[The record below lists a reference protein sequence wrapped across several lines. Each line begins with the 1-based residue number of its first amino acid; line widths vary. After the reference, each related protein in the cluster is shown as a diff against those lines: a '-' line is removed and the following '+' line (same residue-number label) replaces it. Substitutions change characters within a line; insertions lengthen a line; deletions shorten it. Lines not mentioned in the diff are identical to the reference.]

1 MDLKIIITTVF
12 NSNNFGSFLQARELK
27 RALNEYDTVFYDSK
41 TRSQRATL
49 INHIKKLIKH
59 TRSIGHI
66 LRGTIFEIA
75 ETIKLYRCWHSLP
88 HTQNPENRDV
98 MILGSDE
105 IWNLSRKR
113 CRHPIYWGD
122 GFDGYKIAY
131 APSAN
136 QATEEEFRRYP
147 EYLTYLNRIDT
158 VSVRDSSTAELIA
171 AITDQQP
178 PVVLDPTLLCDPQP
192 LRPKKLRPYI
202 AVYFFYER
210 LKKEEVAAIR
220 EFADRNGY
228 LLVSAGQYISWCDRS
243 IHSIKGNPFYIFEN
257 AAFVITNTFHGT
269 AYSINYRKQF
279 ASFANS
285 NKVLSL
291 LEEFGLQNRAVTE
304 DRSLESILRQRI
316 DLSDLEEKLSEKREF
331 SREYLNRSLM
341 SAAQEIGSRR

>member
-27 RALNEYDTVFYDSK
+27 KTLNGYDTAFYDSR

-59 TRSIGHI
+59 TKSIGHI

-88 HTQNPENRDV
+88 HTKKTENRDV

-136 QATEEEFRRYP
+136 QTTEEEFRRYP
-147 EYLTYLNRIDT
+147 EFLSYLNRIDD
-158 VSVRDSSTAELIA
+158 VSVRDSSTAGLIA
-171 AITDQQP
+171 ATAGQQP
-178 PVVLDPTLLCDPQP
+178 PVVLDPTLLRDPQP
-192 LRPKKLRPYI
+192 LRQKKLRPYI

-210 LKKEEVAAIR
+210 LKKEEVAEIR
-220 EFADRNGY
+220 DFADRHGY

-285 NKVLSL
+285 NKVLGL
-291 LEEFGLQNRAVTE
+291 LEEFGLQSRAVTE
-304 DRSLESILRQRI
+304 ERSLESIFRQRI
-316 DLSDLEEKLSEKREF
+316 DLSDLEEKISEKRVF
-331 SREYLNRSLM
+331 STEYLNRSLKK
-341 SAAQEIGSRR
+341 AAQEIGSRR